1 METQITEFKFVFLP
15 NYFAFQ
21 HIFIWINFVNIK
33 FVFMRK
39 TFNILASSLRLTMQE
54 LMVNKLRTSLSLI
67 GISFGIFCII
77 GVLATVNSLEM
88 NIQNQL
94 KSLGTNTIFI
104 DKWQYT
110 GGPDYPWWKFV
121 NRPVPKYEEVKLIKE
136 RSHLV
141 SNIAFDIDGRVD
153 VEYKNYALQ
162 GVSMS
167 GVTEE
172 EINIQPLTMAYGR
185 YISGNEFSNGSAV
198 AVIGYTNAESLFESA
213 SLAIGKEIKIKNNK
227 ATIIGVIK
235 KMGQN
240 MIGQDYDQSI
250 LLPYKFARQIVNENN
265 SSPKIIV
272 KGKANVS
279 SAELSNELEGI
290 MRSIR
295 KLSPTQEDN
304 FTLNQI
310 SSLSDRV
317 SSMFGSINLGGWAI
331 GILSL
336 VVGAFGIA
344 NIMFVTVKE
353 RTPIIGLKKAIGAR
367 RRSILS
373 EFLLESAIICILG
386 GLMGLILVYLL
397 TLILTNIFNF
407 PVYISVGILALAISM
422 CIIIGILSGIIPAVT
437 AARLDPVVAIRS
449 K

>member
-1 METQITEFKFVFLP
+1 
-15 NYFAFQ
+15 
-21 HIFIWINFVNIK
+21 
-33 FVFMRK
+33 MRK
-39 TFNILASSLRLTMQE
+39 TFNILANSFRLTMQE

-67 GISFGIFCII
+67 GISFGIFRII

-104 DKWQYT
+104 DKWQYS

-121 NRPVPKYEEVKLIKE
+121 NRPVPKYEEVKFIKE

-141 SNIAFDIDGRVD
+141 SNIAFDIDSRLD
-153 VEYKNYALQ
+153 VEYDNYALQ
-162 GVSMS
+162 GVTMS
-167 GVTEE
+167 GVSEE

-185 YISGNEFSNGSAV
+185 YISGNEFANGSAV
-198 AVIGYTNAESLFESA
+198 AVIGYTNAENLFGAA
-213 SLAIGKEIKIKNNK
+213 SVAIGKEVKIKNNK

-250 LLPYKFARQIVNENN
+250 ILSYRFARQIVNEDN

-272 KGKANVS
+272 KGKENVS
-279 SAELSNELEGI
+279 SQALANELEGI

-295 KLSPTQEDN
+295 KLSPTEEDN

-310 SSLSDRV
+310 SSLSERV
-317 SSMFGSINLGGWAI
+317 SSMFGSINIGGWAI

-353 RTPIIGLKKAIGAR
+353 RTPIIGLKKAIGAKK
-367 RRSILS
+367 RSILS

-386 GLMGLILVYLL
+386 GLIGLILVYLL
-397 TLILTNIFNF
+397 TVILTNLFNF
-407 PVYISVGILALAISM
+407 PVYISAGILALAISI
-422 CIIIGILSGIIPAVT
+422 CIIIGILSGFIPALS
-437 AARLDPVVAIRS
+437 ASRLDPVVAIRS
-449 K
+449 